1 MPTTR
6 LSLDGYQARRT
17 GSFAGRGPVI
27 TPIPDH
33 PVGVITRLSL
43 DGYGVRRTGSFAGR
57 SPVEAGAAVLPQ
69 HVGLP
74 LAIVG
79 RMLVFK
85 RG

>member
-43 DGYGVRRTGSFAGR
+43 DGYGVRRAGSFAGR
-57 SPVEAGAAVLPQ
+57 SPVAESAGTLPQ
-69 HVGLP
+69 LVGLP

-79 RMLVFK
+79 RALVFR